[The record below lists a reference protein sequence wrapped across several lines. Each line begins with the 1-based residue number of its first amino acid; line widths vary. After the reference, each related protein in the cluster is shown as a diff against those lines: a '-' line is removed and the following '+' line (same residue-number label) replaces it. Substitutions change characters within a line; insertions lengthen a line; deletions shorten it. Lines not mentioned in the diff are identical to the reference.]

1 MDLLMDS
8 WWDVRKIQA
17 SGMTSKYWKDEI
29 VIQ

>member
-8 WWDVRKIQA
+8 WWDVREIQE